1 MKRFF
6 RSFGYAF
13 RGIGPGLRGQVNIFV
28 MLAAAAGAIA
38 LGVYY
43 GISALEWALIVAMIG
58 LVLSLELL
66 NTAGEK
72 LVDILSPEKDD
83 RYGQVK
89 DILAAAVLI
98 ASVTAA
104 IVGGVIFVPRILGG

>member
-1 MKRFF
+1 MMRFF

-13 RGIGPGLRGQVNIFV
+13 RGLASGLQGQVNIFV
-28 MLAAAAGAIA
+28 MLGVAVVAVA
-38 LGVYY
+38 LGACYA
-43 GISALEWALIVAMIG
+43 ISALEWALIVAMIG

-72 LVDILSPEKDD
+72 LVDILSPQKDN

-98 ASVTAA
+98 ASIAAA
-104 IVGGVIFVPRILGG
+104 IVGGVIFAPRLLGS